1 MTGESVRTTVTIREF
16 SASDSISKLT
26 QLIREAYAALGG
38 QGFNFNGVEQAEA
51 VTAKRVQQGVCFVAL
66 VDDELVGTILVHG
79 PFVEAPCSY
88 LTRPEVAYFQQ
99 FAVNPNWQSSGI
111 GSQLLLQAETCASVS
126 GYSALSLDTAVRAEH
141 LVQYYAR
148 RGFEPVQQMQWPGKN
163 YRSLVMSKPLRA
175 SD

>member
-1 MTGESVRTTVTIREF
+1 MRTTVTIRELG
-16 SASDSISKLT
+16 ASDSIGKLT
-26 QLIREAYAALGG
+26 QLIREAYTSLGR
-38 QGFNFNGVEQAEA
+38 QGFNFNGVEQPEA
-51 VTAKRVQQGVCFVAL
+51 VTAKRVQQGACFVAL
-66 VDDELVGTILVHG
+66 ADDDLIGTILVHG

-99 FAVNPNWQSSGI
+99 FAVSPNWQSSGI
-111 GSQLLLQAETCASVS
+111 GSQLLVQAETCALVS
-126 GYSALSLDTAVRAEH
+126 GYSALCMDTAVKAEH
-141 LVQYYAR
+141 LVRYYAR